1 MYILIDGSINLVR
14 MIKHC
19 CWLFIFITSVSWCNA
34 KYRSSGS
41 WQPMAMPTSQPPRP
55 VCNSHC
61 NQGPLICYRGQT
73 VNKCYTNCLGKVY
86 ICIFIIYFVVQ

>member
-41 WQPMAMPTSQPPRP
+41 WQPMAMPTSHSQPPRP
-55 VCNSHC
+55 ACDSNCNE
-61 NQGPLICYRGQT
+61 GPLICYKGQT
-73 VNKCYTNCLGKVY
+73 VNECYTNCLGKVY
-86 ICIFIIYFVVQ
+86 ML